1 MGVSGEGEEM
11 FVKLTAISTASTE
24 EMQQDFQ
31 ELMKLAVFVVGG
43 LTALCWCAWR
53 RRRDACQTCRDIDGA
68 KALAEEMQQESWH
81 LMKLVVVGLDG
92 SWDCGGV
99 SGEGEEM
106 FVKLTASTT
115 AATAAA
121 TPAQERLQQ
130 DTRHH
135 MKLMAPMVAG
145 DGRPKAL
152 WRWCERRK
160 RKDVC
165 QTYRVFDDSNVT
177 KSQMKTQQDS

>member
-1 MGVSGEGEEM
+1 M

-81 LMKLVVVGLDG
+81 LMKLVVFGLDG

-106 FVKLTASTT
+106 FVKLTAST
-115 AATAAA
+115 AAA
-121 TPAQERLQQ
+121 TPA
-130 DTRHH
+130 
-135 MKLMAPMVAG
+135 
-145 DGRPKAL
+145 
-152 WRWCERRK
+152 
-160 RKDVC
+160 
-165 QTYRVFDDSNVT
+165 
-177 KSQMKTQQDS
+177 

>member
-11 FVKLTAISTASTE
+11 FVKLTATSTASTE
-24 EMQQDFQ
+24 EMQQDYQ

-53 RRRDACQTCRDIDGA
+53 RRQDACQTYRDIDGT

-81 LMKLVVVGLDG
+81 LIKLVAVGLGG

-121 TPAQERLQQ
+121 TPAQERLQ
-130 DTRHH
+130 
-135 MKLMAPMVAG
+135 
-145 DGRPKAL
+145 
-152 WRWCERRK
+152 
-160 RKDVC
+160 
-165 QTYRVFDDSNVT
+165 
-177 KSQMKTQQDS
+177 

>member
-1 MGVSGEGEEM
+1 MVCYEAKSAPSGVKHEDLCLWLGGTYCFRHEYLCLWLSDTCGGGSRAGVLACEYACDGARTHAARWSPWIIHGIDTSREE
-11 FVKLTAISTASTE
+11 TE
-24 EMQQDFQ
+24 QNSQ
-31 ELMKLAVFVVGG
+31 EIVKLAVFVVGG

-106 FVKLTASTT
+106 FVKLTAST
-115 AATAAA
+115 AAA
-121 TPAQERLQQ
+121 TPA
-130 DTRHH
+130 
-135 MKLMAPMVAG
+135 
-145 DGRPKAL
+145 
-152 WRWCERRK
+152 
-160 RKDVC
+160 
-165 QTYRVFDDSNVT
+165 
-177 KSQMKTQQDS
+177 